1 MTGPCTD
8 CGRDSRRA
16 KYGGSLWQPVDSDPN
31 RETVR
36 ETKHKTVIVVP
47 RALCADC
54 RKDQDDGASPWR
66 SA

>member
-8 CGRDSRRA
+8 CGRDSSTA
-16 KYGGSLWQPVDSDPN
+16 KAGGGLWQPVDSDP
-31 RETVR
+31 
-36 ETKHKTVIVVP
+36 KKTISRRGRDVP

-54 RKDQDDGASPWR
+54 RKDQDDGVSPWR